1 MDGAGP
7 WWIDV
12 TGPTEAEMGRLAKR
26 FGLHPLAVE
35 DCLRLD
41 QRPKLEQYPGH
52 FFVVLQGFTPGP
64 QEDSEPVLQEL
75 HFFLGPE
82 WLISVH
88 AGECSSIERIAQRVV
103 HDPQLVRG
111 RGLDFILYLIAD
123 TQVDQSFPLL
133 DAISET
139 LEDLEDEIFQGPRQV
154 QLERMFMLK
163 RRLVRIRRVLSPQRD
178 VVGTLSRPG
187 LAQVQERTTLYF
199 RDVHDHLSRLY
210 EQIDAA
216 RDILANAME
225 GYLSV
230 IANRTG
236 EITKQLTI
244 FATIFLP
251 LSFITGFFGQNFA
264 ELQSHQFFLLMLTLM
279 VAFPIGLM
287 AWFWRKGWL

>member
-1 MDGAGP
+1 VIRVMQLNIEGGVRSGGEELLDGAGP
-7 WWIDV
+7 FWIDAMA
-12 TGPTEAEMGRLAKR
+12 PTEEEMQRLAR
-26 FGLHPLAVE
+26 RYGLHPLAVE

-52 FFVVLQGFTPGP
+52 FFLVLQGFTPGP
-64 QEDSEPVLQEL
+64 QERSEPALQEL
-75 HFFLGPE
+75 HFFLGSE

-88 AGECSSIERIAQRVV
+88 GGPCMSVERIAERIVK
-103 HDPQLVRG
+103 DRQLLQG

-133 DAISET
+133 DTLSET
-139 LEDLEDEIFQGPRQV
+139 LEDLEDDIFQGPRQE

-163 RRLVRIRRVLSPQRD
+163 RRLVRMRRVLSPQRD

-199 RDVHDHLSRLY
+199 RDVHDHLLRLY

-225 GYLSV
+225 GYLQ
-230 IANRTG
+230 A
-236 EITKQLTI
+236 
-244 FATIFLP
+244 
-251 LSFITGFFGQNFA
+251 
-264 ELQSHQFFLLMLTLM
+264 
-279 VAFPIGLM
+279 
-287 AWFWRKGWL
+287 